1 MQQVNDSIL
10 TTEGAQQEFPNQH
23 ASHELQ
29 PWEVL
34 RWLPKNATPAQ
45 QDSAI
50 RAHIQPKEIHWSQ
63 QPDTLHLPGQDPGVS
78 LKDFSLPQY
87 YKESFFS
94 KQPWFHPELNGG
106 RQGVAG
112 DPIPYTI
119 ASDNLITSLLLFCFI
134 LSTLTFS
141 RTQRF
146 ISRQLKAFFYSP
158 RSHSADLTETGNEL
172 RFQMFMGLQTCLLF
186 ALIYF
191 FYIRTYVTSTF
202 TIEQYEIIGI
212 FTGVIATYF
221 LFKAIAY
228 ESVGWVFFDRKK
240 NEQWMKSYL
249 FLMGTEGVLLFPLVM
264 LLAYFNLSMKAAVFY
279 ALSVVVIFKILTL
292 YRSSAIFFNRK
303 AAIVQIFLY
312 FCTLELMPL
321 MALWGVLTLIVNNLK
336 IIF

>member
-10 TTEGAQQEFPNQH
+10 TTEGAQQELHNQH

-228 ESVGWVFFDRKK
+228 ESVGWVFFHRKK
-240 NEQWMKSYL
+240 KRTMDEVLPLPHGHRGRASVPPCDAPGLLQSIYEGSCILCLVSGRNIQNTYSLSLQCNL
-249 FLMGTEGVLLFPLVM
+249 F
-264 LLAYFNLSMKAAVFY
+264 
-279 ALSVVVIFKILTL
+279 
-292 YRSSAIFFNRK
+292 
-303 AAIVQIFLY
+303 
-312 FCTLELMPL
+312 
-321 MALWGVLTLIVNNLK
+321 
-336 IIF
+336 